1 MDDISD
7 DVFHHIISFLS
18 SRQDL
23 ANLALMNTR
32 SFAFIHHDHKVNSLY
47 EYFWFTQFGYKGD
60 RQSFRSLYYVQK
72 LVRNAPIT
80 LNRTRKAGLLTPVQ
94 EHAALLYDN
103 GEGAASLGYFGMDLL
118 WEHGPVAIWGDF
130 PGVRVFSRGVQGVVS
145 DLKRSVISIGE
156 DESHVLTLLS
166 CPENKFIFLGFSTG
180 KVVCIHTTC
189 AGNDQYSFSCVS
201 TANFHTNEVTS
212 LCFLPCGDLISTSV
226 DGHVCRYPNAM
237 AGGSLE
243 EAFSI
248 CQVESPVLT
257 CCTIYYAGRTFLV
270 TGDQSAY
277 VTLWWEFEEKEWRHT
292 YCRLDSQGVPTQSL
306 LWCDNSDLYVL
317 IGDNDGKIH
326 TWKVDDLLELE
337 MMGIID
343 VLNGWPVEC
352 LRVCG
357 NLMLIGSG
365 RKTVVFSLPD
375 VRHSV
380 PKIIGSLRC
389 HPNAQ
394 RFASVVSCFLCDAR
408 QSLVTLCRDGTL
420 HEYSY
425 EHEKITFKSSRK
437 RGRPPKGA
445 KKIPPMLV
453 GRVHDEKVC
462 SVDGRFNVTR
472 KEMATEFVSS
482 IGESGREPDVT
493 ASFFQSTEFSQNVD
507 VGDHETMS
515 DFIQNETLFNKNAT
529 KVRII
534 QAAVQHARHG
544 MKSFIGIDNK
554 LYANIPDLFDSFA
567 DFKPCSRC
575 TSSFSC
581 RVECG
586 HAEAIN
592 GVAEHEKLLIKLIR
606 SSAATHKIKHLNGWV
621 CDKCQTTC
629 DPQKSRCFFC
639 YGWKDGIRGFNSK
652 LPKEFKKQK
661 AIKKYYE

>member
-1 MDDISD
+1 MDEVSDDI
-7 DVFHHIISFLS
+7 FHHILSYLS

-23 ANLALMNTR
+23 ANLALMNAR
-32 SFAFIHHDHKVNSLY
+32 AFAFIHHDQKVNSLFKD
-47 EYFWFTQFGYKGD
+47 FWYDQFGYKGD
-60 RQSFRSLYYVQK
+60 RQSYRSLYYIKK
-72 LVRNAPIT
+72 LVRNAPIS

-130 PGVRVFSRGVQGVVS
+130 PGVRVFCRGVQGVIS
-145 DLKRSVISIGE
+145 DLKRSVVSIGE

-166 CPENKFIFLGFSTG
+166 CPEKTSIFLGFSTG
-180 KVVCIHTTC
+180 KVVCINTTFV
-189 AGNDQYSFSCVS
+189 GNDQYHFSCVS
-201 TANFHTNEVTS
+201 SSNFHTNEVTS
-212 LCFLPCGDLISTSV
+212 LSFLPSGDLISTSV
-226 DGHVCRYPNAM
+226 DGHVYRYPNVM
-237 AGGSLE
+237 VDGSLE

-248 CQVESPVLT
+248 CHVESPILT

-306 LWCDNSDLYVL
+306 LWCDNKDLYVL

-326 TWKVDDLLELE
+326 TWKVDDLFELE
-337 MMGIID
+337 MMGVID
-343 VLNGWPVEC
+343 VLNGWSVEC

-357 NLMLIGSG
+357 NIMLIGSG
-365 RKTVVFSLPD
+365 RKTVIFSLPD

-380 PKIIGSLRC
+380 PKLIGSLRC
-389 HPNAQ
+389 HPNTQ
-394 RFASVVSCFLCDAR
+394 RFASVVSCFLCHSR

-425 EHEKITFKSSRK
+425 EHEKDMFKSNKK
-437 RGRPPKGA
+437 RGRPKGTN
-445 KKIPPMLV
+445 KIPLTIPARLL
-453 GRVHDEKVC
+453 DEKSS
-462 SVDGRFNVTR
+462 SVDGSLSMAR
-472 KEMATEFVSS
+472 KDIEFISNAD
-482 IGESGREPDVT
+482 ESDRETD
-493 ASFFQSTEFSQNVD
+493 AACNFQTSEVPQTVD
-507 VGDHETMS
+507 VGSYDTMF
-515 DFIQNETLFNKNAT
+515 DFITNETLLNKTAM
-529 KVRII
+529 KVRLI

-544 MKSFIGIDNK
+544 MKSFIGIDYR

-575 TSSFSC
+575 TSSYTCLF
-581 RVECG
+581 EFG

-592 GVAEHEKLLIKLIR
+592 GVAKHEKLLIRLIR
-606 SSAATHKIKHLNGWV
+606 SSTSTQKIKNLNGWV

-629 DPQKSRCFFC
+629 NPQKRRCFFC
-639 YGWKDGIRGFNSK
+639 YRWKDGIRP
-652 LPKEFKKQK
+652 PKEMK
-661 AIKKYYE
+661 